1 MELTEKE
8 IEEGLKIEEKNS
20 FQRTE
25 NNPCHH
31 QNKISV
37 GYESQVDK
45 LFYVLCYFSFNSFII
60 LSLHNNCD
68 VSSGLFTPT

>member
-8 IEEGLKIEEKNS
+8 TEEGLKIEEKNS

-25 NNPCHH
+25 NNPRHH

-37 GYESQVDK
+37 GYESQVEK
-45 LFYVLCYFSFNSFII
+45 LCYDMFNVIFHFIV
-60 LSLHNNCD
+60 L
-68 VSSGLFTPT
+68 LFFFT

>member
-25 NNPCHH
+25 NNPRHH

-37 GYESQVDK
+37 GYESQVEK
-45 LFYVLCYFSFNSFII
+45 LCLCLCLMLFFI
-60 LSLHNNCD
+60 S
-68 VSSGLFTPT
+68 

>member
-8 IEEGLKIEEKNS
+8 TEEGLKIEEKNS

-25 NNPCHH
+25 NNPRHH

-37 GYESQVDK
+37 GYESQVEK
-45 LFYVLCYFSFNSFII
+45 LCLCLCLMLFFI
-60 LSLHNNCD
+60 S
-68 VSSGLFTPT
+68 

>member
-8 IEEGLKIEEKNS
+8 TEEGLKIEEKNS

-25 NNPCHH
+25 NNPRHH

-45 LFYVLCYFSFNSFII
+45 LCYVY
-60 LSLHNNCD
+60 
-68 VSSGLFTPT
+68 V